1 VSLPWIEGREIQGDN
16 DPSDV
21 LRVGE
26 GVLIGG
32 ILSDM
37 FSLRL
42 QFYVMGVLT
51 TLSLIITL
59 LLLPEEVS
67 PAGEIS
73 RHLLEEFWAT
83 PCSGLS
89 FYRVVAALG
98 MGSIMGFLPL

>member
-1 VSLPWIEGREIQGDN
+1 
-16 DPSDV
+16 
-21 LRVGE
+21 
-26 GVLIGG
+26 
-32 ILSDM
+32 M

-73 RHLLEEFWAT
+73 RHLLEEF
-83 PCSGLS
+83 
-89 FYRVVAALG
+89 
-98 MGSIMGFLPL
+98 